1 MMISLRRMTSALA
14 LGLLLS
20 ACATGPQSTAV
31 PQAASS
37 LPSDAANKALSAE
50 VFVYAYPLVLMD
62 VTREVMTART
72 PVNTFSHKRSFPDA
86 TFTDVVSP
94 NADTLYSTAWLDL
107 SEEPV
112 ILSLPDTHGRY
123 YLMPLMDAWT
133 NVIASPGKRTT
144 GTRKAVFAV
153 TGPRWSGTLPPDV
166 REIRAPTNMVWL
178 IGRTQTNG
186 KQDYAA
192 VRHLQDQYRLMP
204 LSAWLRDG
212 KARPKA
218 TQASLPEAAAVD
230 VETPPVEQVAAM
242 DAQAFFTRFA
252 ALLPANPPAAADAA
266 MVESIKKLGIVP
278 GMPFSVTAMEPSTER
293 AVQEGA
299 TTALAGIAAAAKR
312 GDGKA
317 GSGWTVHRDLGS
329 YGTAYGKR
337 ALVAWVGLGA
347 NLPEDALYA
356 TSRVDATG
364 QPLNGANRYVMHLKK
379 GQMPPGDAFW
389 SLTLYNN
396 KQAFVANPIG
406 RYAIGD
412 RDKLRYNRDGSLD
425 IHIQNA
431 RPPGNQAANWLP
443 APPDAFN
450 LMLRVYWPERAMLD
464 GTWNPPAVEQVN

>member
-1 MMISLRRMTSALA
+1 MTSALA

-20 ACATGPQSTAV
+20 ACAMGPQSAAG
-31 PQAASS
+31 PQAAP
-37 LPSDAANKALSAE
+37 LPSDAANKALSAQ
-50 VFVYAYPLVLMD
+50 VFIYAYPLVLMD
-62 VTREVMTART
+62 VTRELMTART

-107 SEEPV
+107 SEEPM

-133 NVIASPGKRTT
+133 NVLASPGKRTT

-153 TGPRWSGTLPPDV
+153 TGPRWRGTLPPDV
-166 REIRAPTNMVWL
+166 REIHAPTNMVWL

-192 VRHLQDQYRLMP
+192 VHHLQDQYRLMP
-204 LSAWLRDG
+204 LSAWLRGG
-212 KARPKA
+212 KTRPKA

-230 VETPPVEQVAAM
+230 METPPVEQVAAM

-252 ALLPANPPAAADAA
+252 ALLPANPPAAADAP

-278 GMPFSVTAMEPSTER
+278 GMPFSVTAMEPSTAR

-299 TTALAGIAAAAKR
+299 TTALAGIVAAARR
-312 GDGKA
+312 GGGEA
-317 GSGWTVHRDLGS
+317 GSEWTVHRDLGS

-337 ALVAWVGLGA
+337 ALVALVGLGA
-347 NLPEDALYA
+347 NLPEDALYLS
-356 TSRVDATG
+356 TRVDATG
-364 QPLNGANRYVMHLKK
+364 QPLSGANRYVMHFKK
-379 GQMPPGDAFW
+379 GQMPPSDAFW

-425 IHIQNA
+425 IYIQNA
-431 RPPGNQAANWLP
+431 RPPASQAANWLP
-443 APPDAFN
+443 APTDAFN
-450 LMLRVYWPERAMLD
+450 LMVRVYWPERAMLD
-464 GTWNPPAVEQVN
+464 GTWKTPAVERVN

>member
-1 MMISLRRMTSALA
+1 MMISLRRITSALA

-20 ACATGPQSTAV
+20 ACATGPQSSAV
-31 PQAASS
+31 PQASS
-37 LPSDAANKALSAE
+37 LPSDAANKALSTE

-86 TFTDVVSP
+86 SFTEVVSP

-107 SEEPV
+107 SAEPV

-133 NVIASPGKRTT
+133 NVFASPGKRTT
-144 GTRKAVFAV
+144 GTKRAVFAV
-153 TGPRWSGTLPPDV
+153 TGPKWKGTLPAGV
-166 REIRAPTNMVWL
+166 KEIRAPTDMVWL

-204 LSAWLRDG
+204 LSAWQRGG

-218 TQASLPEAAAVD
+218 TQPSLTEAVAVD

-266 MVESIKKLGIVP
+266 MVESTKKLGIVP
-278 GMPFSVTAMEPSTER
+278 GMPFSVTAMEPSTAR

-299 TTALAGIAAAAKR
+299 TTALAGIVAAARR
-312 GDGKA
+312 GGEP
-317 GSGWTVHRDLGS
+317 GIQWTVHRDLGN
-329 YGTAYGKR
+329 YGTSYGKR
-337 ALVAWVGLGA
+337 AVVAWVGLGA
-347 NLPEDALYA
+347 NLPEDALYPS
-356 TSRVDATG
+356 TRVDAAG
-364 QPLNGANRYVMHLKK
+364 QPLSGAHRYRMHFNK
-379 GQMPPGDAFW
+379 GQMPPTDAFW
-389 SLTLYNN
+389 SLTLYNS
-396 KQAFVANPIG
+396 KQAFVANPLG

-412 RDKLRYNRDGSLD
+412 RDRLRYNRDGSLD
-425 IHIQNA
+425 IFIQNA
-431 RPPGNQAANWLP
+431 RPQGSRAANWLP

-450 LMLRVYWPERAMLD
+450 LTLRVYWPRQAMLD
-464 GTWNPPAVEQVN
+464 GAWNAPAVERVD